1 MAFPSNNAMTQNTFL
16 SHMQSATTTSTF
28 PFLKAGTYFPVL
40 NVPAVVDVTGMEFS
54 LSVVAEAATTV
65 AQDIA
70 GGAAS
75 TVFNVR
81 FFDMGSTATGGTTN
95 QLVDG
100 EAFCATVAGGY
111 TVHEA
116 KSDTGTSTTDL
127 DASDWV
133 TLGVIANTA
142 DNTGVG
148 SAQTQ
153 VSFIYGKPS
162 TIN

>member
-1 MAFPSNNAMTQNTFL
+1 MAFPSMNAMVQNTFL

-81 FFDMGSTATGGTTN
+81 FFDMGQTATGATSN

-100 EAFCATVAGGY
+100 EAFCATVSGGY

-148 SAQTQ
+148 AVMTQ
-153 VSFIYGKPS
+153 VSFVYGKPGAV
-162 TIN
+162 N